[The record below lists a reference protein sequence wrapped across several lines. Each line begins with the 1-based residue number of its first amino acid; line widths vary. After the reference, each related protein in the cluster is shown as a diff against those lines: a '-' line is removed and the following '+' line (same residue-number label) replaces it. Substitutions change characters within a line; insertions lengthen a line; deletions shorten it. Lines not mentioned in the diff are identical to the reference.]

1 MRAQA
6 ILLVV
11 GAVALG
17 AGLHATLSPPP
28 PAATAPPGAPARTS
42 DATKV
47 QDDARPPIET
57 APKPAT
63 GPAVEPVKRN
73 LRDVTPSG
81 MVQVPRP
88 QSQTVVR
95 LPAIAP
101 PAPPPRPPKPRRWAR
116 TRVLSAGMV
125 QSAGVEIR
133 IAGIEALPGDA
144 QCGPATGGQTTGGQ
158 ATGGQWPCG
167 NFARAALQ
175 RLLRGRPIECDPVN
189 APAAASGETRT
200 LATRCEIDGRDIGEW
215 LVSRGWAR
223 PAAAEGGPGGSGPY
237 DAALAT
243 AKAGRLGQWGDAPA
257 PVPAAE
263 PVSGAAPADY

>member
-1 MRAQA
+1 MRARA

-11 GAVALG
+11 GAVTLG
-17 AGLHATLSPPP
+17 AGLHAALSPP
-28 PAATAPPGAPARTS
+28 PAATAPPGAPAQTG
-42 DATKV
+42 DAARV
-47 QDDARPPIET
+47 PDSARPPIET
-57 APKPAT
+57 APQPAT

-95 LPAIAP
+95 LPAVAP
-101 PAPPPRPPKPRRWAR
+101 PAPPPRLPKPRRWVR

-125 QSAGVEIR
+125 QSAGVQIR
-133 IAGIEALPGDA
+133 IAGIEALPGEA
-144 QCGPATGGQTTGGQ
+144 QCGQ

-175 RLLRGRPIECDPVN
+175 RLLRGRPIECDPVS
-189 APAAASGETRT
+189 APASASGESRT

-223 PAAAEGGPGGSGPY
+223 PAAEGGADGSGPY
-237 DAALAT
+237 GEALT
-243 AKAGRLGQWGDAPA
+243 SAKAGRLGQWGDPPAPA
-257 PVPAAE
+257 PAAD
-263 PVSGAAPADY
+263 PVSGAARAD